1 MASAARAT
9 ASDVAAMPRHD
20 TARPRGRAPSGSSG
34 ISGPATGRVRW
45 RARVV
50 GATAA
55 ARSMPG
61 VYERTF
67 ETASGRV
74 VGGRQPCL
82 AFQRS
87 RAARPRSSR
96 CHRHP
101 LGGLG
106 EGGVT
111 AGVAGRPAR
120 RRRGRLLLGLEVLER
135 RGRHARLPVLVEVA
149 DDVGQPLRRG
159 ALGQVDGDDVGVHVH
174 PGGLPGGE
182 QAPGQLGGRTGTE
195 GVGRR
200 AEVLVAHPGQRPV
213 QLEPHDPRRRARLLR
228 DRDHLTHRRSVTT
241 ARRPRCRTSWR
252 DRAADSGGVNTRMG
266 RPGLGR

>member
-1 MASAARAT
+1 
-9 ASDVAAMPRHD
+9 MPRHD
-20 TARPRGRAPSGSSG
+20 TARPRGSAPSGSSG

-67 ETASGRV
+67 ETASGRSS
-74 VGGRQPCL
+74 VGVSP
-82 AFQRS
+82 AWPS
-87 RAARPRSSR
+87 
-96 CHRHP
+96 
-101 LGGLG
+101 
-106 EGGVT
+106 T
-111 AGVAGRPAR
+111 APGPPGPAR
-120 RRRGRLLLGLEVLER
+120 AGPSAPAWPPRRGRRHRRHRRSTRGARRWPAPPRPLEVLER
-135 RGRHARLPVLVEVA
+135 RRRHARLPVLVEVA
-149 DDVGQPLRRG
+149 HDVGQPLRRG
-159 ALGQVDGDDVGVHVH
+159 ALGQVDGDDVGVDVH

-228 DRDHLTHRRSVTT
+228 DRDHLTHAQSVPRDHRLRYVLTESIPECGAAGRARTIGRRSHSDRWTRRGPTQWLVT
-241 ARRPRCRTSWR
+241 A
-252 DRAADSGGVNTRMG
+252 
-266 RPGLGR
+266 